1 MINPTSIEGELPEER
16 LFRKYAHKIRN
27 WNEDKQEKFLDKHR
41 YYKHR
46 KVNKFLKMSK
56 ILIQF
61 LLKKETEAVDEVFK
75 QRGIA
80 EVFEYITKPTFIV
93 ASAYGEKNNI
103 S

>member
-1 MINPTSIEGELPEER
+1 MGATIAHLSKQYPEYVSSLTMINPTSIEGELPEER

-61 LLKKETEAVDEVFK
+61 LLKKRQK
-75 QRGIA
+75 Q
-80 EVFEYITKPTFIV
+80 
-93 ASAYGEKNNI
+93 
-103 S
+103 

>member
-1 MINPTSIEGELPEER
+1 MINPTSIEGELRKNDCLE
-16 LFRKYAHKIRN
+16 KYAHKIRN

-61 LLKKETEAVDEVFK
+61 LLKKRQK
-75 QRGIA
+75 Q
-80 EVFEYITKPTFIV
+80 
-93 ASAYGEKNNI
+93 
-103 S
+103 

>member
-1 MINPTSIEGELPEER
+1 MGATIIAHLSKQYPEYVSSLTMINPTSIEGELPEER

-61 LLKKETEAVDEVFK
+61 LLKKRQK
-75 QRGIA
+75 Q
-80 EVFEYITKPTFIV
+80 
-93 ASAYGEKNNI
+93 
-103 S
+103 